1 MNFMNKNTHAYL
13 ILNERF
19 VTNQMVF
26 YLQENHFLAEHF
38 QDKINWFREFGIT
51 NFILSKFIDPLYLK
65 KFPPDSKSEP
75 LTLKELSAVFYIWF
89 GGLGAAG
96 VGFLIEIGI
105 GCKKSIVDRARRV

>member
-1 MNFMNKNTHAYL
+1 MNFMNKNSHAYL

-51 NFILSKFIDPLYLK
+51 NFILSEFIDPLYLK
-65 KFPPDSKSEP
+65 KIPPESKSEP
-75 LTLKELSAVFYIWF
+75 LILKELSAVFYIWL
-89 GGLGAAG
+89 GGLAAAG
-96 VGFLIEIGI
+96 VVCLMEIGV
-105 GCKKSIVDRARRV
+105 GCKKIIFDRIRRT

>member
-1 MNFMNKNTHAYL
+1 MNFMNKNSHAYL

-26 YLQENHFLAEHF
+26 YLQENHFLTEHF

-51 NFILSKFIDPLYLK
+51 NFILSEFIDPLYLK
-65 KFPPDSKSEP
+65 KFPPESKSEP

-96 VGFLIEIGI
+96 VVWLIEIGI
-105 GCKKSIVDRARRV
+105 GCKKSIVSRATRV